1 VALILTAAQV
11 VQKLAPLRLGAPG
24 VTLGD
29 GQSRLGAM
37 ILDSLLVDPAELE
50 RRTGW
55 SIKPQGACKEDRC
68 VPLATAGGAAGV
80 VDARLLADRLG
91 MPLVHDEPS
100 GLWCLGPE
108 AGGRALTSA
117 TALELVLP
125 DLDDTACSLAS
136 LRGTKVLLVA
146 WASW

>member
-1 VALILTAAQV
+1 
-11 VQKLAPLRLGAPG
+11 
-24 VTLGD
+24 
-29 GQSRLGAM
+29 M
-37 ILDSLLVDPAELE
+37 ILESLRVDPAELE

-55 SIKPQGACKEDRC
+55 SIKPQGACKDERC
-68 VPLATAGGAAGV
+68 VPLPSDGGADGT
-80 VDARLLADRLG
+80 VDARVLADRLG

-117 TALELVLP
+117 RAPALVLP
-125 DLDDTACSLAS
+125 DLAGTPFSLAS